1 MNVKEMVP
9 SLVMIVSAFVL
20 VERHLA
26 LYQRSDYWMLISA
39 IVLVASLAVITTS
52 IGLRLRRMEQQI
64 EASERILRVNMEE
77 IEEMIEKRM
86 DTVESRQGIA
96 REEISKRVYR

>member
-1 MNVKEMVP
+1 MIIVMNMKEMIP

-26 LYQRSDYWMLISA
+26 LYQRSDYWMMISA
-39 IVLVASLAVITTS
+39 MVLVASLTVIMTI

-64 EASERILRVNMEE
+64 EASERILRIN
-77 IEEMIEKRM
+77 IEEMIEKILPSVGFTRS
-86 DTVESRQGIA
+86 T
-96 REEISKRVYR
+96 

>member
-1 MNVKEMVP
+1 MNMKEMIP

-26 LYQRSDYWMLISA
+26 LYQRSDYWMMISA
-39 IVLVASLAVITTS
+39 MVLVASLTVIMTI

-64 EASERILRVNMEE
+64 EASERILRINMEE
-77 IEEMIEKRM
+77 IEEMIEKILPSVGFTRS
-86 DTVESRQGIA
+86 T
-96 REEISKRVYR
+96 